1 VSDPHTPAPKVGAP
15 VPNGAAHDAHTA
27 SPPETLTTACP
38 AHSPEPSAPAHSS
51 FWQRRI
57 VQPILAQLTQGI
69 TPDRIAL
76 TLGVGLAC
84 GVFPFL
90 GFTTALCF
98 VVAAALRLNQPIIHI
113 VNQLLWPVQLALIP
127 VYVRLGAALYGAEA
141 LPLDPQ
147 EVSRVFFASQRE
159 FWARFGL
166 MGLQALTAWLL
177 SLPVLVGAT
186 WLATRP
192 ILRRLASARAPRP

>member
-1 VSDPHTPAPKVGAP
+1 MKE
-15 VPNGAAHDAHTA
+15 
-27 SPPETLTTACP
+27 PPP
-38 AHSPEPSAPAHSS
+38 PS
-51 FWQRRI
+51 FWQRRV
-57 VQPILAQLTQGI
+57 VQPIGAQLTQGI

-98 VVAAALRLNQPIIHI
+98 VAAAALRLNQPIIHV

-141 LPLDPQ
+141 LPFDPH
-147 EVSRVFFASQRE
+147 EIGRVFVASQSE
-159 FWARFGL
+159 FWSRFGL
-166 MGLQALTAWLL
+166 MGLQAFSAWAL
-177 SLPVLVGAT
+177 SLPFLVGGV
-186 WLATRP
+186 WLVTRP
-192 ILRRLASARAPRP
+192 ILRRLASVRATRP

>member
-1 VSDPHTPAPKVGAP
+1 M
-15 VPNGAAHDAHTA
+15 A
-27 SPPETLTTACP
+27 SP
-38 AHSPEPSAPAHSS
+38 SPERPG

-57 VQPILAQLTQGI
+57 VQPIRAQLTQGI

-98 VVAAALRLNQPIIHI
+98 VVATALRLNQPIVHV

-127 VYVRLGAALYGAEA
+127 VYVRLGATLFGAEA
-141 LPLDPQ
+141 LPFDPQ
-147 EVSRVFFASQRE
+147 EASRVFLASPRE
-159 FWARFGL
+159 FWSRFGL
-166 MGLQALTAWLL
+166 MGVHAFTAWLL
-177 SLPVLVGAT
+177 SLPLLVGGT
-186 WLATRP
+186 WLVARP
-192 ILRRLASARAPRP
+192 ILRRLASARLSRP

>member
-1 VSDPHTPAPKVGAP
+1 MSNPPTPAPKVGAA
-15 VPNGAAHDAHTA
+15 VPSGAAPDAQIA
-27 SPPETLTTACP
+27 S
-38 AHSPEPSAPAHSS
+38 SS
-51 FWQRRI
+51 LKRAGFWQRRI

-127 VYVRLGAALYGAEA
+127 VYVRLGAALFGAEA
-141 LPLDPQ
+141 LPFDPQ
-147 EVSRVFFASQRE
+147 EVSRVFLASQRE

-166 MGLQALTAWLL
+166 MGLHAFTAWLL
-177 SLPVLVGAT
+177 SLPLLIGAT
-186 WLATRP
+186 WLIVRP
-192 ILRRLASARAPRP
+192 ILRRVASARLSRP

>member
-1 VSDPHTPAPKVGAP
+1 MIESRDSSSKAGAVEDSGPHPAAT
-15 VPNGAAHDAHTA
+15 NGTA
-27 SPPETLTTACP
+27 RP
-38 AHSPEPSAPAHSS
+38 S

-57 VQPILAQLTQGI
+57 VQPIVAQLTQGI

-98 VVAAALRLNQPIIHI
+98 AAAAALRLNQPLIHV

-127 VYVRLGAALYGAEA
+127 VYVRLGASLFGAEA
-141 LPLDPQ
+141 LPFDPQ
-147 EVSRVFFASQRE
+147 EVSRVFLASQSE
-159 FWARFGL
+159 FWSRFGL
-166 MGLQALTAWLL
+166 MGLHALIAWLL
-177 SLPVLVGAT
+177 SMPLLVGAT

-192 ILRRLASARAPRP
+192 ILRRLASARVPRP